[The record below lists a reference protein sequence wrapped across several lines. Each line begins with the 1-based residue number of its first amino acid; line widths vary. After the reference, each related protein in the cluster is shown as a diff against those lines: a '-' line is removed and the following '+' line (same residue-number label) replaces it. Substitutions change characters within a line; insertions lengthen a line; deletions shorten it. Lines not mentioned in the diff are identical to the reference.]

1 MHVQTKMRNNC
12 KLSLTDGVTDEILTV
27 ADKPLTW
34 PVIDL
39 AARLRFLETVRG
51 TGFVVG
57 PQPALVSTQSH
68 NQFPTKAVSAARKV
82 ARA

>member
-1 MHVQTKMRNNC
+1 M
-12 KLSLTDGVTDEILTV
+12 TDKSRTV

-39 AARLRFLETVRG
+39 AARLRFLEKVKS

-57 PQPALVSTQSH
+57 PQPALVSTQSR
-68 NQFPTKAVSAARKV
+68 NQFLTKAVSAVKWQDHDDGHFFLH
-82 ARA
+82 